1 MPLNGGSVPSFVG
14 GETEHGERRA
24 HRTWLAPPD
33 GSSLLIS
40 AKGTTKKRLITAHAF
55 LLRSDGMEQMF
66 PDGLVQPGPVSIAL
80 DSPNTYS
87 VLVDLVYVTSGT
99 AEATAEVVD
108 PARKRI
114 PADGTTVKRFK
125 STLAG
130 SQGQTLG
137 LTFII
142 ITA

>member
-1 MPLNGGSVPSFVG
+1 
-14 GETEHGERRA
+14 
-24 HRTWLAPPD
+24 
-33 GSSLLIS
+33 
-40 AKGTTKKRLITAHAF
+40 
-55 LLRSDGMEQMF
+55 MEQTF
-66 PDGLVQPGPVSIAL
+66 PDSLVQPGPVIDHARLSEHV
-80 DSPNTYS
+80 S

-99 AEATAEVVD
+99 AEVTAEVVD
-108 PARKRI
+108 PGKKRI
-114 PADGTTVKRFK
+114 PADGTTDKRFK

>member
-1 MPLNGGSVPSFVG
+1 MANDARIAIWSAV
-14 GETEHGERRA
+14 
-24 HRTWLAPPD
+24 PD
-33 GSSLLIS
+33 GSNILIS
-40 AKGTTKKRLITAHAF
+40 AKGTTKKKLITAHAF
-55 LLRSDGMEQMF
+55 LLRSDGMEQTF
-66 PDGLVQPGPVSIAL
+66 PDSLVQPGPISVTL

-87 VLVDLVYVTSGT
+87 ILLDLVYVTSGT
-99 AEATAEVVD
+99 ADVTVEVVD
-108 PARKRI
+108 PAKKRI
-114 PADGTTVKRFK
+114 PADGTTDKRFK

>member
-1 MPLNGGSVPSFVG
+1 MANDARIAIWSAV
-14 GETEHGERRA
+14 
-24 HRTWLAPPD
+24 PD
-33 GSSLLIS
+33 GSSILIS
-40 AKGTTKKRLITAHAF
+40 AKGTTKKKLITAHAF
-55 LLRSDGMEQMF
+55 LLRSDGMEQTF
-66 PDGLVQPGPVSIAL
+66 PDSLAQPGPVSITL
-80 DSPNTYS
+80 DSPHTYS
-87 VLVDLVYVTSGT
+87 ILVDLVYVTSGT
-99 AEATAEVVD
+99 AEVTAEVVD
-108 PARKRI
+108 PAQKRI

>member
-1 MPLNGGSVPSFVG
+1 MANDARIAIWSGV
-14 GETEHGERRA
+14 
-24 HRTWLAPPD
+24 PD

-40 AKGTTKKRLITAHAF
+40 TKGTTKKKLITAHAF
-55 LLRSDGMEQMF
+55 LLRSDGMEQIF
-66 PDGLVQPGPVSIAL
+66 PDGLVQPGPVSITL
-80 DSPNTYS
+80 ESPNTYS
-87 VLVDLVYVTSGT
+87 ILVDLVYVTSGT
-99 AEATAEVVD
+99 AEVTAQVVD
-108 PARKRI
+108 PGKKRI
-114 PADGTTVKRFK
+114 PADGTTDKRFN